1 MKITRFAADGFR
13 NLSEV
18 SLTLDPRLNI
28 LCGRNAQGKTNILE
42 AIWLCSGERSFRG
55 ARDKELVRSDGKSFQ
70 LDLEFEDNRRTQ
82 HITLAADRR
91 DLKNKKIQLNGVGL
105 RSQSGLFGSLDC
117 VIFTPEDLELSKGAP
132 DIRRSFIDMSIS
144 QIKTSYRAVTEKYR
158 RILEQRNLQLK
169 QIASGKADNGMLDI
183 WDMQLSQMGAYIS
196 VLRYNYCKK
205 LHNTAKI
212 LYNEISSGAE
222 ELSIVYNSTVY
233 DSLEGRI
240 DYKTELAAEYLE
252 KLTNSRN
259 DDIRAGFT
267 LHGVHRDDIRCYIN
281 GMYAKDYAS
290 QGQHR
295 SVALVLKLSQAYI
308 LTDETDEPP
317 CILLDD
323 VLSELDAARRSF
335 IMGKIGGMQVLIT
348 CCDEEL
354 VKDYKGKLFR
364 VEGGRVI
371 ETEGKA

>member
-1 MKITRFAADGFR
+1 MKITKFAADGFR
-13 NLSEV
+13 NLSDAKM
-18 SLTLDPRLNI
+18 SLDPRLNI
-28 LCGRNAQGKTNILE
+28 ICGRNAQGKTNILE

-55 ARDKELVRSDGKSFQ
+55 ARDKELIRSDGSGFH
-70 LDLEFEDNRRTQ
+70 LELEFEDKRRTQ
-82 HITLAADRR
+82 LITYAVDRR
-91 DLKNKKIQLNGVGL
+91 DLRNKKIELNGVGV
-105 RSQSGLFGSLDC
+105 RNPSGLFGSLEC

-132 DIRRSFIDMSIS
+132 DIRRSFIDLSVS
-144 QIKTSYRAVTEKYR
+144 QIKTSYRAVTDKYR

-169 QIASGKADNGMLDI
+169 LIASGKADSGMLDI
-183 WDMQLSQMGAYIS
+183 WDTQLSQMGAYIS

-205 LHNTAKI
+205 LNNTARA

-222 ELSIVYNSTVY
+222 ELSVVYNSTVY
-233 DSLEGRI
+233 DSLEGRN
-240 DYKTELAAEYLE
+240 DYKTELAEEYLE
-252 KLTNSRN
+252 RLASNRN

-267 LHGVHRDDIRCYIN
+267 LHGIHRDDIRCYIN

-308 LTDETDEPP
+308 LSGETDDPP

-323 VLSELDAARRSF
+323 VLSELDAVRRSF

-354 VKDYKGKLFR
+354 IKEYDGRLFR
-364 VEGGRVI
+364 VEGGKIYGER
-371 ETEGKA
+371 